1 MTGSPLDHARPTVVV
16 VPVRGLEGAKSRLG
30 EALDA
35 EERRDLVEQL
45 LRHTIACALATPGV
59 TEVAVI
65 SPDPDA
71 LELAAA
77 SGARALAQRSRG
89 LNPAI
94 HEAREAIPPGTR
106 VLVLPSDLPALSP
119 AALLA
124 VLEAADAAAPPCV
137 VIVPDRHGRGTN
149 VLLLDPPDVID
160 PAFGGDSR
168 AAHAWLA
175 SSGGAAF
182 VEVEGDLGLDVDT
195 PDDLLLADDLV
206 TKAADGGA
214 PMPADELAA
223 GLSGGRAAR
232 QSGEGGRP

>member
-1 MTGSPLDHARPTVVV
+1 MTGSASDRPRPTVVI

-45 LRHTIACALATPGV
+45 LRHTIATSQATPGV
-59 TEVAVI
+59 TEVGVI

-71 LELAAA
+71 LDLAAA
-77 SGARALAQRSRG
+77 IGARPILQRSRG

-94 HEAREAIPPGTR
+94 LEARAVVPAGARLLI
-106 VLVLPSDLPALSP
+106 LPSDLPALSQ
-119 AALLA
+119 AALHE
-124 VLEAADAAAPPCV
+124 VLEAADVAGPPCV
-137 VIVPDRHGRGTN
+137 VIAPDRHGRGTN

-182 VEVEGDLGLDVDT
+182 IEVEGDLGLDVDT
-195 PDDLLLADDLV
+195 PDDLLLADGP
-206 TKAADGGA
+206 ARA
-214 PMPADELAA
+214 PADEPAPAPADPLA
-223 GLSGGRAAR
+223 SGPAAR
-232 QSGEGGRP
+232 AGRS